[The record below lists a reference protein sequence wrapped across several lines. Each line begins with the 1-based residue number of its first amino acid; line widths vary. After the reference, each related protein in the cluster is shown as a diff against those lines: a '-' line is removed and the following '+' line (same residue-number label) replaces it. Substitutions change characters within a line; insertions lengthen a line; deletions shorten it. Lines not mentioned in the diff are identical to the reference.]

1 MIPKWNFQYCFNHI
15 PFQTISFDVDFGYS
29 FQKIILWILAKIKK
43 MYKKIEIAWEI
54 QLHMDSNQYFKDCM
68 ELFFLVMHERL
79 V

>member
-1 MIPKWNFQYCFNHI
+1 
-15 PFQTISFDVDFGYS
+15 
-29 FQKIILWILAKIKK
+29 